1 MTSEEVQNLT
11 VRECEEASQYKLNRI
26 DYVELR
32 KRFRDRLRE
41 ALTKEITPQLE
52 TNLRKSQQFREN
64 IMALER
70 EELRK
75 QLRPEIEKDLLPQL
89 RTRVE
94 SELGAKAREEAI
106 AKLRAEKPDAECKST
121 YSIYLREI
129 ETEAQTLAETASG
142 YGDCLQNKFKLN
154 KRIRQPVAVA
164 SWLGFLPMLAIMM
177 SLGVG
182 ASSFTFWSIL
192 LPMVAFAI
200 WMTTKYVAISDSL
213 KQSISSERKVSSN
226 YLQVVD
232 MARRMRMAIV
242 PNAQSVAEISE
253 AIKRVANQ
261 KEELDAKFFPATKD
275 LNENRKKVRVRV
287 LDDLDPM
294 DVLDA
299 VESER
304 FRPENIKK
312 SA

>member
-1 MTSEEVQNLT
+1 
-11 VRECEEASQYKLNRI
+11 
-26 DYVELR
+26 
-32 KRFRDRLRE
+32 
-41 ALTKEITPQLE
+41 
-52 TNLRKSQQFREN
+52 
-64 IMALER
+64 
-70 EELRK
+70 
-75 QLRPEIEKDLLPQL
+75 
-89 RTRVE
+89 
-94 SELGAKAREEAI
+94 
-106 AKLRAEKPDAECKST
+106 
-121 YSIYLREI
+121 
-129 ETEAQTLAETASG
+129 
-142 YGDCLQNKFKLN
+142 
-154 KRIRQPVAVA
+154 
-164 SWLGFLPMLAIMM
+164 MLAIMM